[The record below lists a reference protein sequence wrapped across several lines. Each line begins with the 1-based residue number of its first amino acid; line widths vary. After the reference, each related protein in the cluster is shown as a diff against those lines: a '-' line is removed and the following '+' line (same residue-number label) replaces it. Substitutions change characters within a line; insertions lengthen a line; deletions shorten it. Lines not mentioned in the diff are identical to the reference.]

1 MELLVIISYFSDA
14 ELSREVVEME
24 TERTVYHKWISA
36 YIDRRNDKRKY
47 PVIEAS
53 GALLLLV

>member
-1 MELLVIISYFSDA
+1 VIISYFSDV

-36 YIDRRNDKRKY
+36 YMDRRNHKRKY